1 MDQHWT
7 KIRKLFR
14 AALDLDEK
22 QREAFLKEQC
32 GDDPEMRERL
42 AYMLSNYENDETF
55 LKSPIGNIEQHLVPK
70 KGPEALVGTTIGPY
84 KIRRVIAKGG
94 MGVVFEAFDTKLEK
108 IFALKMMHPELMQN
122 ESFRHRFEQE
132 AKTLARLEDP
142 HFVRVYALIEENS
155 NTFIVM
161 EYIHGITLAEHIR
174 AKRKL
179 TPREVAGVGIQ
190 LLAALSKAHKQNII
204 HRDLKPSNIMLTR
217 TEDGKSLVKVLDFGI
232 AKNLQNT
239 GTDIRTVGTVGT
251 LYYMSPEQIRALPD
265 IDHRT
270 DIYSSG
276 VTLYEAL
283 NGALPFDITKDEFA
297 IRKQIVEGKLNAATS
312 SKYTANNE
320 VEQVLAKALEIDP
333 TRRFQTADEMR
344 AALKT
349 ASPKN
354 SAQIKKVPLALP
366 AKQAEKKRRPL
377 PGFWIPL
384 GIVIVLLPIL
394 LYATSGYLPIF
405 QQETESA
412 EPPLSKSLSI
422 VQSEQDAQ
430 ASIIDTTA
438 TPSDRLV
445 IQTPEREEPVNQE
458 DQSTSQ
464 VQSENQLTSSEDFL
478 GLEHET
484 DISELVDVTKGD
496 SIEMLPHD
504 ESTILNNPDSINQA
518 TITSSVESP
527 PSTGDVVFFIK
538 PASNIYVNNRDF
550 GEANVLPLKLPAE
563 THHFVIRNK
572 ELGMWECSLAIE
584 ANQETERYNVFLDKM
599 ISIPVTTVLQ
609 DSSFIRGASIILDGV
624 PTGTETPMSIKVST
638 GLHSIEAELEGYQQ
652 EDVLVEGAEGCFR
665 KINSNI
671 NFDSNINYTDKRI
684 TVVLKQI
691 N

>member
-7 KIRKLFR
+7 KIRRLFR
-14 AALDLDEK
+14 AALDLDEN
-22 QREAFLKEQC
+22 QREAFLMEQC
-32 GDDPEMRERL
+32 GDDPKMRERL
-42 AYMLSNYENDETF
+42 ANMLSNYEKDETF
-55 LKSPIGNIEQHLVPK
+55 LKNPIVNIEQHLVPK
-70 KGPEALVGTTIGPY
+70 KGPEALIGTTVGPY

-108 IFALKMMHPELMQN
+108 IFALKMMHPAFMQN
-122 ESFRHRFEQE
+122 ESFKHRFEQE

-142 HFVRVYALIEENS
+142 HFVRVYALIEENN

-174 AKRKL
+174 AKKKL

-239 GTDIRTVGTVGT
+239 GTVTRTVGTVGT

-283 NGALPFDITKDEFA
+283 NGALPFDITKDEFT
-297 IRKQIVEGKLNAATS
+297 IRKQIVEGKLHAATS
-312 SKYTANNE
+312 SKHTASSE
-320 VEQVLAKALEIDP
+320 VEQVLAKALEVDP
-333 TRRFQTADEMR
+333 THRYQTADEMR
-344 AALKT
+344 AAFRT
-349 ASPKN
+349 AFSKSSP
-354 SAQIKKVPLALP
+354 QIKPAP
-366 AKQAEKKRRPL
+366 IAQAKQAEKKRRPL
-377 PGFWIPL
+377 PGFLIPL
-384 GIVIVLLPIL
+384 GIAIVIIPIL
-394 LYATSGYLPIF
+394 LYATSGSLPIF
-405 QQETESA
+405 QQGTEST
-412 EPPLSKSLSI
+412 EPPLSEILST
-422 VQSEQDAQ
+422 EQPEKNAQ
-430 ASIIDTTA
+430 TSIIDTAA

-445 IQTPEREEPVNQE
+445 IQAPEREELVNQE
-458 DQSTSQ
+458 DQSTPQ
-464 VQSENQLTSSEDFL
+464 VQSESQLTSSEDLL
-478 GLEHET
+478 GLENET
-484 DISELVDVTKGD
+484 DIPELVDVTKGNA
-496 SIEMLPHD
+496 IEILPPD
-504 ESTILNNPDSINQA
+504 DSTIITNRDSINQA
-518 TITSSVESP
+518 PITSTIDSP
-527 PSTGDVVFFIK
+527 PATGDIVFFIK
-538 PASNIYVNNRDF
+538 PASNIYVNNSDF
-550 GEANVLPLKLPAE
+550 GEANVLPLKLSAE
-563 THHFVIRNK
+563 THRFVVRNK
-572 ELGMWECSLAIE
+572 ELGMWECSLKIE
-584 ANQETERYNVFLDKM
+584 ADQEIERLNVFLDKT

-652 EDVLVEGAEGCFR
+652 EDVLIEGAEGCFR

-684 TVVLKQI
+684 TVVLRRI

>member
-7 KIRKLFR
+7 KIRRLFR
-14 AALDLDEK
+14 AALDLDEN
-22 QREAFLKEQC
+22 QREAFLMEQC
-32 GDDPEMRERL
+32 GDDPKMRERL
-42 AYMLSNYENDETF
+42 VNMLSNYEKDETF
-55 LKSPIGNIEQHLVPK
+55 LENPIVNIEEHWVPP
-70 KGPEALVGTTIGPY
+70 KGPEALIGTTVGPY

-108 IFALKMMHPELMQN
+108 IFALKMMHPAFMQN
-122 ESFRHRFEQE
+122 ESFKHRFEQE

-142 HFVRVYALIEENS
+142 HFVRVYALIEENN

-161 EYIHGITLAEHIR
+161 EYIHGVTLAEHIR
-174 AKRKL
+174 AKKKL
-179 TPREVAGVGIQ
+179 TPKEVAGVGIQ
-190 LLAALSKAHKQNII
+190 LLTALSKAHKQNII

-239 GTDIRTVGTVGT
+239 GTVTRTVGTVGT

-283 NGALPFDITKDEFA
+283 EGALPFDITKDEFS
-297 IRKQIVEGKLNAATS
+297 IRKQIVEGKLHAATS
-312 SKYTANNE
+312 SRHTTTNK

-333 TRRFQTADEMR
+333 TRRYQTADEMR
-344 AALKT
+344 AAFKT
-349 ASPKN
+349 AFSKSSP
-354 SAQIKKVPLALP
+354 QIKPAPIAQP

-377 PGFWIPL
+377 PGFLMPF
-384 GIVIVLLPIL
+384 GIAIVFIPIL
-394 LYATSGYLPIF
+394 LYATSGFLPIF
-405 QQETESA
+405 QQGTESA
-412 EPPLSKSLSI
+412 EPPLSETLST
-422 VQSEQDAQ
+422 EQPEKNAQ

-438 TPSDRLV
+438 TSSDTLV
-445 IQTPEREEPVNQE
+445 IQTSEREEPINQE
-458 DQSTSQ
+458 DQSTPQ
-464 VQSENQLTSSEDFL
+464 AQSESQLTSSEGLL
-478 GLEHET
+478 GLENET
-484 DISELVDVTKGD
+484 DIPELVDVIKD
-496 SIEMLPHD
+496 DAIEILPPD
-504 ESTILNNPDSINQA
+504 DSTILTNLDSINQ
-518 TITSSVESP
+518 TPITSTIESP
-527 PSTGDVVFFIK
+527 PATGDVVFFIK

-563 THHFVIRNK
+563 THHFVVRNK

-584 ANQETERYNVFLDKM
+584 ANQEIERFNVFLDRT
-599 ISIPVTTVLQ
+599 ISIPVATVLQ

-652 EDVLVEGAEGCFR
+652 EDILIEGAEGCFR
-665 KINSNI
+665 KINANI

-684 TVVLKQI
+684 TVVLRRT